1 MGYSCLVRTLDWEQL
16 RRVRLCRL
24 LPGLFAG
31 FSLLAACAS
40 SPPATYDLTPAAGDF
55 AALAGRGQLAVLR
68 PDAIQ
73 PADSDRI
80 VVRYDPQSV
89 AYLTGAQW
97 ADNCPRWFRA
107 GSSKAFRTRICYARS
122 AGPACSPI
130 SISRPAY
137 GGSNWI
143 RRKARQSSKSPRKS
157 LAKADA
163 SLPGAYFRHCS
174 SGVERTGG
182 GRRRARRGAC
192 PSHARHRHLD
202 RAENLTRFPGENDEI
217 ADHGIDRARASLSTC
232 PEKVARL
239 LRYGHAPT
247 LRI

>member
-1 MGYSCLVRTLDWEQL
+1 MGYSCLVRTLIGSNCDGAIVPPL
-16 RRVRLCRL
+16 ARLVRWIF
-24 LPGLFAG
+24 PA
-31 FSLLAACAS
+31 AACAS
-40 SPPATYDLTPAAGDF
+40 SPPATYDLTPAPAIF

-97 ADNCPRWFRA
+97 ADKLPSLVQSRLIESFQNAHLLREVGRPGMLA
-107 GSSKAFRTRICYARS
+107 D
-122 AGPACSPI
+122 

-143 RRKARQSSKSPRKS
+143 RRKARQSVEISAQILSQ
-157 LAKADA
+157 
-163 SLPGAYFRHCS
+163 
-174 SGVERTGG
+174 SGRIIA
-182 GRRRARRGAC
+182 GRLFSGTFQWRRANRRWSPPRSTRRL

-202 RAENLTRFPGENDEI
+202 RAEN
-217 ADHGIDRARASLSTC
+217 
-232 PEKVARL
+232 
-239 LRYGHAPT
+239 
-247 LRI
+247 